1 LNHTNQRLASPSKR
15 AFISM
20 LFVFLNGC
28 TLMLDGQKESL
39 QQIDFGVIENVAI
52 ATPSMSSQYDL
63 IGGYGGLTNVVSLAS
78 MDPEIATH
86 LQLDTRRYKIRDE
99 NGKIVTYLTDK
110 SFFVEGDCVAI
121 EKNVTLNLRLV
132 DDSICQGAA
141 PNKSVKTEIEQAAA
155 RCAMDKRQLIIAQ
168 GEAQIRAANNR
179 IHRDCQY
186 KN

>member
-1 LNHTNQRLASPSKR
+1 MNHTNQRLASPSKR

-20 LFVFLNGC
+20 LFVFLSGC
-28 TLMLDGQKESL
+28 TLMIDGQKENP
-39 QQIDFGVIENVAI
+39 QQIDFGIIENVEI
-52 ATPSMSSQYDL
+52 ATPSMASQYDL
-63 IGGYGGLTNVVSLAS
+63 IGGYGGLINVVSLAS

-86 LQLDTRRYKIRDE
+86 LQLDKRRYEIRDKD
-99 NGKIVTYLTDK
+99 GKVVTYLTDK
-110 SFFVEGDCVAI
+110 SFFVVGDCVAI

-132 DDSICQGAA
+132 DDGICRGAA
-141 PNKSVKTEIEQAAA
+141 TDKSVETEIEQAAA